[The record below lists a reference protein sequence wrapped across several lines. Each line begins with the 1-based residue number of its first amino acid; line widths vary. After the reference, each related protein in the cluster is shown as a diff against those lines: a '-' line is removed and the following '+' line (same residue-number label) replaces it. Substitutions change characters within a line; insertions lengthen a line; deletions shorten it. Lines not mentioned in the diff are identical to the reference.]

1 MQALLT
7 WTLTIR
13 ISSCVH
19 HCHSLRCHSGPGS
32 ASQTEERPVGVL
44 ICNGGVR
51 PAAIG
56 VSKPD
61 RQSDKRLLDQPN
73 EPLQKAYA
81 KIDA

>member
-1 MQALLT
+1 
-7 WTLTIR
+7 
-13 ISSCVH
+13 
-19 HCHSLRCHSGPGS
+19 
-32 ASQTEERPVGVL
+32 VGVL